1 MNNKISVLL
10 VVVSAFAT
18 VEGCA
23 RINLTSR
30 QRPGR
35 ELCKLMNEDI
45 HESSGLAYSVSEKDI
60 LWTHNDSGDS
70 PRIFAFD
77 LDGRDLGAFEINGA
91 DAVDWEDMAS
101 FAMEGR
107 GYLLIADVGD
117 NYRGREFVT
126 LYLVREP
133 DVERDH
139 ENAGR
144 VIDVEQRIDF
154 TYEDGPRDCES
165 VAVDPATRTV
175 FLVSKS
181 KRKKCKVYSLPLD
194 ELSTGEIA
202 SAVAVASINVQYAT
216 AMDVSADGGR
226 AVVLTY
232 LEAYEW
238 TRQESETWAEAFGR
252 TPYLMLMP
260 PRPQGE
266 SICYAPD
273 GQSLYLTSEAAPAPL
288 WEVRTP

>member
-1 MNNKISVLL
+1 MN
-10 VVVSAFAT
+10 
-18 VEGCA
+18 
-23 RINLTSR
+23 
-30 QRPGR
+30 R
-35 ELCKLMNEDI
+35 EIM
-45 HESSGLAYSVSEKDI
+45 ESSGLAFSQSGKDI
-60 LWTHNDSGDS
+60 LWTHNDSGDA

-101 FAMEGR
+101 FTMEGQ

-117 NYRGREFVT
+117 NYRQREFVT

-133 DVERDH
+133 DVDRDH

-144 VIDVEQRIDF
+144 VIGVEQRIDF

-165 VAVDPATRTV
+165 VAVDPATRTI

-181 KRKKCKVYSLPLD
+181 KRKKCKVYSLLLD
-194 ELSTGEIA
+194 ESSTGEIA
-202 SAVAVASINVQYAT
+202 SAGAVASIKVQYAT
-216 AMDVSADGGR
+216 AMDVSPDGRR

-238 TRQESETWAEAFGR
+238 TRQESETWSEAFGR
-252 TPYLMLMP
+252 TPYLLLMP

-266 SICYAPD
+266 SICYSPD
-273 GQSLYLTSEAAPAPL
+273 GQSLYLTSEAAPTPL
-288 WEVRTP
+288 WEVIVN